1 MGGGLA
7 RRDTQAPSGE
17 RVGGGCA
24 FGWASGRLSEG
35 EEGGGGGHAGYFCFH
50 LSIGVL
56 ILFLIHFIWYL
67 HIFCFGLW
75 LFMP

>member
-35 EEGGGGGHAGYFCFH
+35 EEGGGEVMLAIF
-50 LSIGVL
+50 V
-56 ILFLIHFIWYL
+56 FICL
-67 HIFCFGLW
+67 
-75 LFMP
+75 